1 MRLIVVSSCA
11 LALSLVACEDKKTA
25 PVGSTPDAS
34 SEKPAE
40 GSEGQKSVVAYPP
53 GYVPP
58 ADSGAAAPPDAK
70 TGICSFQDNSF
81 DGQDTRSNEKMVVR
95 IKEDKIVAA
104 EYRYRGSYAID
115 GKSES
120 LNVPIKQNEWVE
132 FDLPMTSGTRPFKA
146 RLKGTDMDL
155 KGVAAS
161 DASADC
167 VWKMEDQDED
177 PNLDAGDGNGKK
189 KGAGKKKTR

>member
-1 MRLIVVSSCA
+1 MRA
-11 LALSLVACEDKKTA
+11 LFACSFALVLLACEEKKTA
-25 PVGSTPDAS
+25 PAFTTDANADKP
-34 SEKPAE
+34 SEVV
-40 GSEGQKSVVAYPP
+40 EGQKPIEAHPP
-53 GYVPP
+53 GWVPP
-58 ADSGAAAPPDAK
+58 ADAGAAPPPEAK

-95 IKEDKIVAA
+95 VKEDKIVAA

-120 LNVPIKQNEWVE
+120 LNVPTKQNEWVE
-132 FDLPMTSGTRPFKA
+132 FELPMTSGTKTFKA

-155 KGVAAS
+155 KGTAAS

-177 PNLDAGDGNGKK
+177 PDLDGGDAKGKK
-189 KGAGKKKTR
+189 KDKKKAR

>member
-1 MRLIVVSSCA
+1 MRVS
-11 LALSLVACEDKKTA
+11 LLGLLLVALSGCEEKKA
-25 PVGSTPDAS
+25 AS
-34 SEKPAE
+34 GTGAGAEPSAEKPVE
-40 GSEGQKSVVAYPP
+40 NSSVVAYPP

-58 ADSGAAAPPDAK
+58 ADAGAAPPPEAK
-70 TGICSFQDNSF
+70 TGLCSFQDNSF
-81 DGQDTRSNEKMVVR
+81 DGQDTRSSEKLVVR

-120 LNVPIKQNEWVE
+120 LNVPIKHNEWVE
-132 FDLPMTSGTRPFKA
+132 FELPMTSGHKTFKA
-146 RLKGTDMDL
+146 RVKGVDMDL
-155 KGVAAS
+155 KGTAAA

-177 PNLDAGDGNGKK
+177 PDLDGGKDKKAKK
-189 KGAGKKKTR
+189 KADKKSKAR